1 MSSVAG
7 RSNEPLSG
15 CVVAVVRRIPRSG
28 APVSAEIPAGI
39 TAMTRTDG
47 GGIVVVLR
55 QVSVYAAARRA
66 TRVQRLFRMQ
76 PRGVQ
81 RHRGRRRRQRRRR
94 RQSAAVKCTGIIVVR
109 SQHSVL
115 ELVFGVEGDVG
126 GLDVHE
132 GDRGRAAVV
141 AAVIALLAKDL
152 DALNTT
158 KSERKGEIIRTI
170 ISPLEAKKP
179 FPYRNIVSPSTSRQ
193 R

>member
-1 MSSVAG
+1 M
-7 RSNEPLSG
+7 
-15 CVVAVVRRIPRSG
+15 
-28 APVSAEIPAGI
+28 
-39 TAMTRTDG
+39 
-47 GGIVVVLR
+47 
-55 QVSVYAAARRA
+55 
-66 TRVQRLFRMQ
+66 
-76 PRGVQ
+76 
-81 RHRGRRRRQRRRR
+81 
-94 RQSAAVKCTGIIVVR
+94 
-109 SQHSVL
+109 
-115 ELVFGVEGDVG
+115 FGVEGDVG